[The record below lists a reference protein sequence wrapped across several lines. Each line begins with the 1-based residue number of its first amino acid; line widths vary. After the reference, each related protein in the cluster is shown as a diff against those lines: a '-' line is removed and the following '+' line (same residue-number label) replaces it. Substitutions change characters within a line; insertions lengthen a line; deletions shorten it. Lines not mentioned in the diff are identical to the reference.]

1 MRRYIIYVFGFL
13 MTANLTV
20 AQAPSFLSS
29 ISQDSAIDIAL
40 TLDWKTLGRKKKD
53 KAYLPAVIS
62 MRYPGADSLSL
73 PMKVRT
79 RGHMRLE
86 ICSQPPLKLKFAK
99 EELARLY
106 LSDHNEVDLV
116 HPCHSGELYEQM
128 ILKEYLAYKLYQVIS
143 PVSFNVQLI
152 RLKHLDAEGSES
164 MEDTYAFLVEH
175 TEELVERIG
184 GREHNVPVIS
194 QHAVDRKALLRV
206 CLFQYMI
213 GNTDWYVKNR
223 HNLEFIVVPGHS
235 LLVPVP
241 FDFDY
246 SGLVNAPYAAHH
258 ESIDLPSVT
267 IRYYQ
272 GRCESD
278 EEVNMAIR
286 EFMEKK
292 EELLR
297 TCDQI
302 QGLNAR
308 TAQQAKAYLQDFF
321 EIIEHPKKVENSII
335 RHCDLWPVSN

>member
-1 MRRYIIYVFGFL
+1 MV
-13 MTANLTV
+13 
-20 AQAPSFLSS
+20 
-29 ISQDSAIDIAL
+29 L
-40 TLDWKTLGRKKKD
+40 TLDWKTMGRKKKD
-53 KAYLPAVIS
+53 KAYMPAVIS
-62 MRYPGADSLSL
+62 MRHSGKGATSL
-73 PMKVRT
+73 PLKVRA
-79 RGHMRLE
+79 RGHMRLD
-86 ICSQPPLKLKFAK
+86 ICSHPPLKLKFTK
-99 EELARLY
+99 EVLAGWH
-106 LSDHNEVDLV
+106 LSDHNELDLV
-116 HPCHSGELYEQM
+116 HPCHSGDLYEQL
-128 ILKEYLAYKLYQVIS
+128 ILKEYLAYKLYQVLS

-152 RLKHLDAEGSES
+152 RLKHFDPDSSEI

-175 TEELVERIG
+175 PEELVERIG

-258 ESIDLPSVT
+258 ESINLPSVS

-272 GRCESD
+272 GRCESE
-278 EEVNMAIR
+278 EEVNMAVR
-286 EFMEKK
+286 EFMDKK
-292 EELLR
+292 EELLQ
-297 TCDQI
+297 TCDLI
-302 QGLNAR
+302 QGMNPRA
-308 TAQQAKAYLQDFF
+308 AQQAKAYLQEFF
-321 EIIEHPKKVENSII
+321 EIIGHPKKLENYII